1 MLATGLQPHSLILTV
16 AALAVVL
23 KFGTKIDGA
32 WLGTLDG
39 VIVTVG
45 ECDAEGAGLEVGIV
59 EGFDETVGDSVGATG
74 WPSGM
79 HAF

>member
-1 MLATGLQPHSLILTV
+1 M

-45 ECDAEGAGLEVGIV
+45 ECDTEGAGLVVGTV
-59 EGFDETVGDSVGATG
+59 EGFDEKLGMGVIVGDCVGDCVGATG